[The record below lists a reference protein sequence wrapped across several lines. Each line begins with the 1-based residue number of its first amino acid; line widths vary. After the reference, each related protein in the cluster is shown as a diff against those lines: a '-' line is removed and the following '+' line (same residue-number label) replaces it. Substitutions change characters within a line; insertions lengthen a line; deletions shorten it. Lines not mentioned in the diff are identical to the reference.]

1 MATINSPKDEFARY
15 CVELLGSL
23 GPTRSRRM
31 FGGHGFYVD
40 DVFIA
45 LIFEERLYL
54 KADDTTRARFEQA
67 GCQPFVYEGGDGKSV
82 SISYYTA
89 PDDAM
94 ESPALMHPWARLA
107 MEAGLRAAAAKARK
121 PAKAK
126 TPAKASKAPAKA
138 IKPRAAPAKKRP
150 TAKRT
155 AR

>member
-1 MATINSPKDEFARY
+1 MATLSSPQDEFARY

-67 GCQPFVYEGGDGKSV
+67 GCQPFVYEGGQGKSV

-94 ESPALMHPWARLA
+94 ESPALMRPWARLA

-121 PAKAK
+121 PV
-126 TPAKASKAPAKA
+126 
-138 IKPRAAPAKKRP
+138 KPRAAPVKTKPPA
-150 TAKRT
+150 AKRA

>member
-1 MATINSPKDEFARY
+1 MATISSPKDEFARY
-15 CVELLGSL
+15 CVELLGSH

-67 GCQPFVYEGGDGKSV
+67 GCQPFVYEGGQGKSV

-94 ESPALMHPWARLA
+94 ESPALMRPWARLA

-121 PAKAK
+121 PV
-126 TPAKASKAPAKA
+126 
-138 IKPRAAPAKKRP
+138 KPRAAPVKTKPPA
-150 TAKRT
+150 AKRA

>member
-1 MATINSPKDEFARY
+1 MATISSPKDEFARY
-15 CVELLGSL
+15 CVELLSSL

-67 GCQPFVYEGGDGKSV
+67 GCLPFVYEGGQGKSV

-94 ESPALMHPWARLA
+94 ESPALMRPWARLA
-107 MEAGLRAAAAKARK
+107 MEAGLRAAAAKARR
-121 PAKAK
+121 PV
-126 TPAKASKAPAKA
+126 
-138 IKPRAAPAKKRP
+138 KPRAAPAKTKRP
-150 TAKRT
+150 AAKRA

>member
-1 MATINSPKDEFARY
+1 MVTISSPKDEFARY

-67 GCQPFVYEGGDGKSV
+67 GCQPFVYEGGQGKSV

-94 ESPALMHPWARLA
+94 ESPALMRPWARLA

-121 PAKAK
+121 PV
-126 TPAKASKAPAKA
+126 
-138 IKPRAAPAKKRP
+138 KPRAAPAKTKRP
-150 TAKRT
+150 AAKRA

>member
-1 MATINSPKDEFARY
+1 MATISSPKDEFARY

-40 DVFIA
+40 DVFVA
-45 LIFEERLYL
+45 LIFQERLYL
-54 KADDTTRARFEQA
+54 KADDATRARFEQS

-82 SISYYTA
+82 SMSYYTA
-89 PDDAM
+89 PDEAM
-94 ESPALMHPWARLA
+94 ESPALMRPWARLA

-121 PAKAK
+121 
-126 TPAKASKAPAKA
+126 TV
-138 IKPRAAPAKKRP
+138 KPRAAAAKKKTP
-150 TAKRT
+150 AAKRA

>member
-1 MATINSPKDEFARY
+1 MATISSPKDEFARY

-54 KADDTTRARFEQA
+54 KADDATRARFEQA

-82 SISYYTA
+82 SMSYYTA

-94 ESPALMHPWARLA
+94 ESPALMRPWARLA

-121 PAKAK
+121 
-126 TPAKASKAPAKA
+126 TV
-138 IKPRAAPAKKRP
+138 KPRAAAAKKKTP
-150 TAKRT
+150 AAKRA

>member
-1 MATINSPKDEFARY
+1 MATISSPKDEFARY
-15 CVELLGSL
+15 CVELLSSL
-23 GPTRSRRM
+23 GLTRSRRM

-67 GCQPFVYEGGDGKSV
+67 GCQPFVYEGGQGKSV

-94 ESPALMHPWARLA
+94 ESPALMRPWARLA

-121 PAKAK
+121 PV
-126 TPAKASKAPAKA
+126 
-138 IKPRAAPAKKRP
+138 KPRAAPAKTKRP
-150 TAKRT
+150 AAKRA

>member
-1 MATINSPKDEFARY
+1 MATISSPKDEFARY

-54 KADDTTRARFEQA
+54 KADDATRARFEQA
-67 GCQPFVYEGGDGKSV
+67 GCQPFVYEGGQGKSV

-94 ESPALMHPWARLA
+94 ESPALMRPWARLA

-121 PAKAK
+121 PV
-126 TPAKASKAPAKA
+126 
-138 IKPRAAPAKKRP
+138 KPRAAPAKTKRP
-150 TAKRT
+150 AAKRA

>member
-1 MATINSPKDEFARY
+1 MATISSPKDEFARY

-54 KADDTTRARFEQA
+54 KADDATRARFEQA

-82 SISYYTA
+82 SMSYYTA

-94 ESPALMHPWARLA
+94 ESPALMRPWARLA

-121 PAKAK
+121 PV
-126 TPAKASKAPAKA
+126 
-138 IKPRAAPAKKRP
+138 KPRAAPAKTKRP
-150 TAKRT
+150 AAKRA

>member
-15 CVELLGSL
+15 CVELLGAL

-54 KADDTTRARFEQA
+54 KADDATRARFEQA

-82 SISYYTA
+82 SLSYYTA

-126 TPAKASKAPAKA
+126 APAKA
-138 IKPRAAPAKKRP
+138 VKPRAAPAKKRP
-150 TAKRT
+150 AAKRA

>member
-1 MATINSPKDEFARY
+1 MATISSPKDEFARY

-45 LIFEERLYL
+45 LIFQERLYL
-54 KADDTTRARFEQA
+54 KADDATRARFEQA
-67 GCQPFVYEGGDGKSV
+67 GCQPFVYEGGQGKSV

-89 PDDAM
+89 PDEAM
-94 ESPALMHPWARLA
+94 ESPESMRPWARLA

-121 PAKAK
+121 PAKAV
-126 TPAKASKAPAKA
+126 
-138 IKPRAAPAKKRP
+138 KPRAAPAKTKRP
-150 TAKRT
+150 AAKRA

>member
-1 MATINSPKDEFARY
+1 MATISSPKDEFARY

-54 KADDTTRARFEQA
+54 KADDATRARFEQA

-82 SISYYTA
+82 SMNYYTA
-89 PDDAM
+89 PDEAM
-94 ESPALMHPWARLA
+94 ESPALMRPWARLA
-107 MEAGLRAAAAKARK
+107 MEAGLRAAAAKVRK
-121 PAKAK
+121 PV
-126 TPAKASKAPAKA
+126 
-138 IKPRAAPAKKRP
+138 KPRAAPAKTKRP
-150 TAKRT
+150 AAKRA

>member
-1 MATINSPKDEFARY
+1 MATISSPKDEFARY

-23 GPTRSRRM
+23 GPARSRRM

-54 KADDTTRARFEQA
+54 KVDDTTRARFEQS
-67 GCQPFVYEGGDGKSV
+67 GCRPFVYDGGQGKPV

-89 PDDAM
+89 PDEAM
-94 ESPALMHPWARLA
+94 ESPALMRPWARLA

-121 PAKAK
+121 
-126 TPAKASKAPAKA
+126 TV
-138 IKPRAAPAKKRP
+138 KPRAAAAKKKTP
-150 TAKRT
+150 AAKRA

>member
-54 KADDTTRARFEQA
+54 KTDDATRARFEQA
-67 GCQPFVYEGGDGKSV
+67 GGQPFVYEGGDGKSV

-94 ESPALMHPWARLA
+94 ESPALMRPWARLA

-121 PAKAK
+121 S
-126 TPAKASKAPAKA
+126 TKASQAAKP

-150 TAKRT
+150 AAKRA

>member
-1 MATINSPKDEFARY
+1 MATISSPKDEFARY

-31 FGGHGFYVD
+31 FGGYGFYVD
-40 DVFIA
+40 DVFVA
-45 LIFEERLYL
+45 LIFQERLYL
-54 KADDTTRARFEQA
+54 KADDATRARFEQS

-89 PDDAM
+89 PDEAM
-94 ESPALMHPWARLA
+94 ESPTLMRPWARLA

-121 PAKAK
+121 
-126 TPAKASKAPAKA
+126 TV
-138 IKPRAAPAKKRP
+138 KPRAAAAKKKTP
-150 TAKRT
+150 AAKRA

>member
-1 MATINSPKDEFARY
+1 MATISSPKDEFARY

-54 KADDTTRARFEQA
+54 KADDATRARFEQA
-67 GCQPFVYEGGDGKSV
+67 GCQPFVYEGGQGKSV

-89 PDDAM
+89 PDEAM
-94 ESPALMHPWARLA
+94 ESPALMRPWARLA

-121 PAKAK
+121 PAKAV
-126 TPAKASKAPAKA
+126 
-138 IKPRAAPAKKRP
+138 KPRAAPAKTKRP
-150 TAKRT
+150 AAKRA

>member
-1 MATINSPKDEFARY
+1 MATISSPKDEFARY

-45 LIFEERLYL
+45 LIFQERLYL
-54 KADDTTRARFEQA
+54 KADDATRPRFEQS

-89 PDDAM
+89 PDEAM
-94 ESPALMHPWARLA
+94 ESPALMRPWARLA

-121 PAKAK
+121 PV
-126 TPAKASKAPAKA
+126 
-138 IKPRAAPAKKRP
+138 KPRAAAAKKKTP
-150 TAKRT
+150 AAKRT